1 MEFLI
6 IGLVLI
12 IVGVLITRAF
22 GAWMLRI
29 NEVIREQK
37 KTNDILIEILNH
49 KK

>member
-1 MEFLI
+1 MEYLI

-12 IVGVLITRAF
+12 AIVILVTRAL

-37 KTNDILIEILNH
+37 KTNDILIEILNQ